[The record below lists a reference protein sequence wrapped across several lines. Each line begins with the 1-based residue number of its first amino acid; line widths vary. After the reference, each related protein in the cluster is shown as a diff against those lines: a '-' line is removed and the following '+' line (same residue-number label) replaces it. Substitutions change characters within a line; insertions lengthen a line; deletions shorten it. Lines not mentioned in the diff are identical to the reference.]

1 VKTSNRND
9 QEREDELTRLQGET
23 KRLRQALEGRQTELR
38 AQIEEE
44 IAAKLKAIGE
54 EEASLRL
61 YMQELRQ
68 APHPGKF
75 IRDSAENLMK
85 EIEAMASPNK
95 TDIEPTEE
103 GKEEAKPVKVDKRKE
118 ERALDEKREQA
129 EAAARDLREQIK
141 HFDRLDRE
149 LSTKLEVMQ
158 SRRLAKRVA
167 VYFGGVLIFIGGVLA
182 TAGLLLTLAGT
193 EFPFLYSM
201 FDVFFN
207 ILLILVGALMV
218 ISGFLH
224 QT

>member
-1 VKTSNRND
+1 VKTSTNHN
-9 QEREDELTRLQGET
+9 QEHEDELTRLQAET
-23 KRLRQALEGRQTELR
+23 KKLRQALEGRQTELR

-61 YMQELRQ
+61 YLQELRQ
-68 APHPGKF
+68 APHPGKL
-75 IRDSAENLMK
+75 IRDGAENLIK
-85 EIEAMASPNK
+85 EIETMVSPNK
-95 TDIEPTEE
+95 TDTESTEE
-103 GKEEAKPVKVDKRKE
+103 GKEETKPAKVDKQNE
-118 ERALDEKREQA
+118 ETALDEKREQA

-141 HFDRLDRE
+141 HFDRIDRE

-167 VYFGGVLIFIGGVLA
+167 VYFGGVLIFIGGMLV
-182 TAGLLLTLAGT
+182 TSGLLLTLAGH
-193 EFPFLYSM
+193 EFPSLYSM

>member
-9 QEREDELTRLQGET
+9 QEHEDELTRLQGET
-23 KRLRQALEGRQTELR
+23 RRLRQALEGRQTELR

-54 EEASLRL
+54 EEVSLRL
-61 YMQELRQ
+61 YLQELGQ
-68 APHPGKF
+68 APRPGKL
-75 IRDSAENLMK
+75 IRDGAENLIK
-85 EIEAMASPNK
+85 EIEAMVSPNK
-95 TDIEPTEE
+95 TDAESTEK
-103 GKEEAKPVKVDKRKE
+103 GKEETKPVKVDKRKE
-118 ERALDEKREQA
+118 ERALDEKRAQA

-141 HFDRLDRE
+141 HFDRIDRE

-158 SRRLAKRVA
+158 SRRLAKRAA

-182 TAGLLLTLAGT
+182 TAGLLLTLARH

>member
-9 QEREDELTRLQGET
+9 QEHEDELTRLQGET
-23 KRLRQALEGRQTELR
+23 RRLRQALEGRQTELR

-54 EEASLRL
+54 EEVSLRL
-61 YMQELRQ
+61 YLQELGQ
-68 APHPGKF
+68 APRPGKL
-75 IRDSAENLMK
+75 IRDGAENLIK
-85 EIEAMASPNK
+85 EIEAMVSPNK
-95 TDIEPTEE
+95 TDAESTEK
-103 GKEEAKPVKVDKRKE
+103 GKEETKPVKVDKRKE
-118 ERALDEKREQA
+118 ERALDEKRAQA

-141 HFDRLDRE
+141 HFDRIDRE

-158 SRRLAKRVA
+158 SRRLAKRAA

-182 TAGLLLTLAGT
+182 TAGLLLTLAGH

>member
-1 VKTSNRND
+1 
-9 QEREDELTRLQGET
+9 
-23 KRLRQALEGRQTELR
+23 
-38 AQIEEE
+38 
-44 IAAKLKAIGE
+44 
-54 EEASLRL
+54 
-61 YMQELRQ
+61 
-68 APHPGKF
+68 
-75 IRDSAENLMK
+75 
-85 EIEAMASPNK
+85 MASPNK